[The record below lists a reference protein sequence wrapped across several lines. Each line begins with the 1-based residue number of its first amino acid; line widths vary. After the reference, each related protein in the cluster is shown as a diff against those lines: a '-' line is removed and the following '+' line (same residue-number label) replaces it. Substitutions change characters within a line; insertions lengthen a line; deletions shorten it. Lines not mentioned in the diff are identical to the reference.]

1 MPYIPNTDDDRRI
14 MLEKIGVKS
23 FNDLLKPVPENVRLK
38 EDLKLPEPLSEM
50 ELLREM
56 KEMAGKN
63 RSGMVVF
70 AGGGV
75 YDHFIPAALENLL
88 SRPEFVTAY
97 TPYQAEVAQGTLQVI
112 YEFQTGICR
121 LTGMDVANAS
131 MYDGGSAAAEAVA
144 LAISATNRE
153 RVVISDTVSPAYREV
168 TATYMSGR
176 NVEIVTVPN
185 KGGVSDFDAVKKEL
199 NEKTAALV
207 VSYPN
212 FFGILED
219 IEAAAEMIH
228 AVGGKLIV
236 ALDPVAAA
244 ILKTPGDLGA
254 DIVVGEG
261 QPLGIPMNFG
271 GPLLGFFAVKKELV
285 RQLPGRLAGR
295 TVDLDGKPGFVLTL
309 QTREQHIRREKASS
323 NICTNQ
329 ALCATAATIYL
340 SLMGKQGLK
349 RVALLCLEKTHRAA
363 EKIFALDGYEPLF
376 KGNFVREFAVRT
388 PIPAKDLID
397 RMIIEKNI
405 LPGVNLRRFYP
416 DMSHGMLVSVTE
428 KRTDKEINEFV
439 TALKEYSSDKIVS
452 RV

>member
-1 MPYIPNTDDDRRI
+1 MVYIPNTDDDRRK

-23 FNDLLKPVPENVRLK
+23 FDDLLRPVPQNLQLKNELRLPK
-38 EDLKLPEPLSEM
+38 PISEL

-56 KEMAGKN
+56 KELSKTN
-63 RSGMVVF
+63 RFDLAIF

-75 YDHFIPAALENLL
+75 YDHFIPAAVETLL
-88 SRPEFVTAY
+88 GRPEYMTAY

-131 MYDGGSAAAEAVA
+131 MYDGASATAEAIS
-144 LAISATNRE
+144 LAMTATNRKKII
-153 RVVISDTVSPAYREV
+153 VSDTVSPIYREV
-168 TATYMSGR
+168 VKTYLSGR
-176 NVEIVTVPN
+176 DVELHTVPN
-185 KGGVSDFDAVKKEL
+185 KDGVSDFDRIKDEIDE
-199 NEKTAALV
+199 NTAALV

-212 FFGILED
+212 FFGMLED
-219 IEAAAEMIH
+219 IETAGEMIH

-236 ALDPVAAA
+236 ALDPISAA

-261 QPLGIPMNFG
+261 QPLGIPLNFG
-271 GPLLGFFAVKKELV
+271 GPLLGFFAIKQDLV
-285 RQLPGRLAGR
+285 RMMPGRLAGK
-295 TVDLDGKPGFVLTL
+295 TVDVDGKPGFVLTL

-329 ALCATAATIYL
+329 ALCATAATIYMA
-340 SLMGKQGLK
+340 LMGKKGLK
-349 RVALLCLEKTHRAA
+349 RVALLCLEKTHKTA
-363 EKIFALDGYEPLF
+363 ERIFALDGYEPLHA
-376 KGNFVREFAVRT
+376 GDFVREFAVKT

-397 RMIIEKNI
+397 KMIAGKGII
-405 LPGVNLRRFYP
+405 PGINLGRYYP
-416 DMSHGMLVSVTE
+416 DLQNGLLITVTE
-428 KRTDKEINEFV
+428 KRTDEDIDNLV
-439 TALKEYSSDKIVS
+439 AALKEYSSNKVAS